1 MAWSPMGKSCSFG
14 FQCVFCIMSRENI
27 EGLFDKSRMKRPDI
41 CEAMKS
47 MNFVLAPCTP
57 GIRSA

>member
-1 MAWSPMGKSCSFG
+1 M
-14 FQCVFCIMSRENI
+14 CVQMVMMIRLAES
-27 EGLFDKSRMKRPDI
+27 LFDKSRMKRPDI

-47 MNFVLAPCTP
+47 MNFVLAPSMA